1 MSGQFFT
8 PYAQPRKQLYTT
20 DEQKQMLAAF
30 QSDSYVGLL
39 REMRA
44 IEGRAAPSPHNSRLL
59 HLPNGSVYALLV
71 CASVPKKVIVALLD
85 GTFLEKLLN
94 DADWAAQRQLMI
106 HSPSVNPDREDPGCY
121 LNIVA
126 RPDGRSLTPVEFE
139 RLLTVMEI
147 SVGLKPDPGNVIQDV
162 AFVYNNRSSGSWKR
176 FLQDNSSLRTAVS
189 NFVTANRTLKL
200 GSSTTGPP
208 ADIQFPAEVGWSMK
222 LTARLRDHFTAAK
235 TSPPLFV
242 LAGCVVHCLWPTQF
256 KMHQLVV
263 FRPFFW
269 QMASIAECIL
279 TQLAASYG
287 RYGGFNGIQA
297 GVSVTGAMQTDQ
309 WLDHQDTASRTG
321 ILKTIEENMDDLTNG
336 LEARLDQINTAIIG
350 LELEERVEK
359 LQSEVDNLKRVAHR
373 AEVDMNRVLNRLTDT
388 NARLERAARRRLELQ
403 SLHQTLDQVTSM
415 LENALLLK
423 RRND

>member
-44 IEGRAAPSPHNSRLL
+44 IEGRAAPSPHNSLLL
-59 HLPNGSVYALLV
+59 HLPDGLAYALLV

-94 DADWAAQRQLMI
+94 DADWAAQL
-106 HSPSVNPDREDPGCY
+106 
-121 LNIVA
+121 
-126 RPDGRSLTPVEFE
+126 EFE
-139 RLLTVMEI
+139 RLLSVMEI
-147 SVGLKPDPGNVIQDV
+147 SVGLKSDPGNVIQDV
-162 AFVYNNRSSGSWKR
+162 AFVYNNRSGGNWER
-176 FLQDNSSLRTAVS
+176 FLQDNPSLRTAVS

-208 ADIQFPAEVGWSMK
+208 ADIQFPAEVGWSME
-222 LTARLRDHFTAAK
+222 LTTRLRDDFTAAK

-269 QMASIAECIL
+269 QMASIGECIL

-297 GVSVTGAMQTDQ
+297 GVSVTDAIQTGQ
-309 WLDHQDTASRTG
+309 WLDHQDTASKAE
-321 ILKTIEENMDDLTNG
+321 ILKTIEENMDDLTNV
-336 LEARLDQINTAIIG
+336 LDAALDQINTAISG
-350 LELEERVEK
+350 LELEERVET

-373 AEVDMNRVLNRLTDT
+373 AEVDMSRALNRLTDT

-403 SLHQTLDQVTSM
+403 SLHQELDQVTSM
-415 LENALLLK
+415 LENALLLE
-423 RRND
+423 RRID